1 MVDPT
6 MSSNISSLQNHFL
19 IAMPRME
26 DPNFNGSI
34 TYLCQ
39 HNEEGAMGIILNR
52 PSNIL
57 LGDIFEQL
65 DFDSNSKNSENDVFQ
80 GGPVQLER
88 GFVLHNDSVDWDSS
102 FSITPDMR
110 LTTSKDILDALAQDQ
125 GPKQFFIALG
135 YAGWG
140 AGQLE
145 QEIAENTWLT
155 CQADPK
161 ILFNTPTKE
170 KYTKALA
177 SLGFNA
183 GQLSSQAGHA

>member
-26 DPNFNGSI
+26 DPNFNASI

-52 PSNIL
+52 PSNIR

-88 GFVLHNDSVDWDSS
+88 GFVLHNDSVDWDST
-102 FSITPDMR
+102 FSITQDMR

-155 CQADPK
+155 CQASPE
-161 ILFNTPTKE
+161 ILFNTPTKD

-177 SLGFNA
+177 TLGINA

>member
-26 DPNFNGSI
+26 DPNFNASI

-65 DFDSNSKNSENDVFQ
+65 DFDSNSKNSDNDVFQ

-88 GFVLHNDSVDWDSS
+88 GFVLHNDSVDWDST
-102 FSITPDMR
+102 FPITQDIR
-110 LTTSKDILDALAQDQ
+110 LTTSKDILNALAQDQ

-155 CQADPK
+155 CQASPE
-161 ILFNTPTKE
+161 ILFNTPTKD

-177 SLGFNA
+177 TLGINA